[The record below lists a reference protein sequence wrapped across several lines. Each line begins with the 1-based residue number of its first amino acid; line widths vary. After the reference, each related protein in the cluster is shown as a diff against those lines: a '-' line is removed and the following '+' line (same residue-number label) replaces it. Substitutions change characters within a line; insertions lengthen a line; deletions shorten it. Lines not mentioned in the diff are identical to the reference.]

1 MLSNRLLEIAKL
13 VDKNKV
19 VYDIGS
25 DHGLLP
31 CFLVLN
37 DICPRAYAVDNK
49 VGPLNRT
56 KEAIERYKLDGR
68 VVPILSDGL
77 NAVGADAQII
87 TIAGMGY
94 FTLMDIF
101 EGKDLSKYEKLII
114 QINKDVD
121 KLRRYISDHNYTIL
135 DERIVKE
142 DKFYQ
147 IIVFNT
153 NYHDAYSEMEI
164 NYGSILLKEKSL
176 CLKEYLEELLIKNK
190 MIYERCLNEKA
201 LKKVNEIESL
211 LGIII
216 NG

>member
-37 DICPRAYAVDNK
+37 DICPKAYAVDNK

-56 KEAIERYKLDGR
+56 KEAIEKYKLEGR

-77 NAVGADAQII
+77 NDVGADAQII

-101 EGKDLSKYEKLII
+101 EGKDLNKYEKLII

-121 KLRRYISDHNYTIL
+121 KLRRY
-135 DERIVKE
+135 
-142 DKFYQ
+142 
-147 IIVFNT
+147 
-153 NYHDAYSEMEI
+153 
-164 NYGSILLKEKSL
+164 
-176 CLKEYLEELLIKNK
+176 
-190 MIYERCLNEKA
+190 
-201 LKKVNEIESL
+201 
-211 LGIII
+211 
-216 NG
+216 

>member
-37 DICPRAYAVDNK
+37 DICPKAYAVDNK

-56 KEAIERYKLDGR
+56 KEAIERYKLEGR

-77 NAVGADAQII
+77 NDVGADAQII

-101 EGKDLSKYEKLII
+101 DGKDLSKYEKLII
-114 QINKDVD
+114 QINKD
-121 KLRRYISDHNYTIL
+121 TF
-135 DERIVKE
+135 RI
-142 DKFYQ
+142 
-147 IIVFNT
+147 
-153 NYHDAYSEMEI
+153 
-164 NYGSILLKEKSL
+164 
-176 CLKEYLEELLIKNK
+176 
-190 MIYERCLNEKA
+190 
-201 LKKVNEIESL
+201 
-211 LGIII
+211 
-216 NG
+216 

>member
-1 MLSNRLLEIAKL
+1 M
-13 VDKNKV
+13 
-19 VYDIGS
+19 
-25 DHGLLP
+25 
-31 CFLVLN
+31 
-37 DICPRAYAVDNK
+37 
-49 VGPLNRT
+49 
-56 KEAIERYKLDGR
+56 
-68 VVPILSDGL
+68 SDGL
-77 NAVGADAQII
+77 NDVGADAQII

-101 EGKDLSKYEKLII
+101 EGKDLNKYEKLII

-164 NYGSILLKEKSL
+164 NYGPILLKEKSL
-176 CLKEYLEELLIKNK
+176 CFKEYLEELLIKNK

-201 LKKVNEIESL
+201 LKK
-211 LGIII
+211 
-216 NG
+216 

>member
-37 DICPRAYAVDNK
+37 DICPKAYAVDNK

-56 KEAIERYKLDGR
+56 KEAIERYKLEGR

-77 NAVGADAQII
+77 NDVGADAQII

-164 NYGSILLKEKSL
+164 NYGPILLKEKSL
-176 CLKEYLEELLIKNK
+176 CFKEYLEELLIKNK
-190 MIYERCLNEKA
+190 LIYERCSNEKA

-211 LGIII
+211 LDIII